1 MSSKRTKNTTF
12 YTVLIVVKTWHNWRG
27 DNMIKEHRIKKGYT
41 QEELAEL
48 INISPRQIQRI
59 EKEEE
64 KTKIE
69 TLKKI
74 IKILEIPDKEIIKYL
89 KK

>member
-1 MSSKRTKNTTF
+1 
-12 YTVLIVVKTWHNWRG
+12 
-27 DNMIKEHRIKKGYT
+27 MIKECRIKKGYT
-41 QEELAEL
+41 QEKLAEL

-74 IKILEIPDKEIIKYL
+74 IKILEIPDEEIINYL
-89 KK
+89 KEK

>member
-1 MSSKRTKNTTF
+1 
-12 YTVLIVVKTWHNWRG
+12 
-27 DNMIKEHRIKKGYT
+27 MIKECRIKKGYT
-41 QEELAEL
+41 QEKLAEL

-59 EKEEE
+59 EKDEE

-74 IKILEIPDKEIIKYL
+74 IKILEIPDKEIINYL
-89 KK
+89 KER

>member
-1 MSSKRTKNTTF
+1 
-12 YTVLIVVKTWHNWRG
+12 
-27 DNMIKEHRIKKGYT
+27 MIKECRIKKGYT
-41 QEELAEL
+41 QEKLAEL

-59 EKEEE
+59 EKDEE

-74 IKILEIPDKEIIKYL
+74 IKILEIPDKEIINYL
-89 KK
+89 KEG

>member
-1 MSSKRTKNTTF
+1 
-12 YTVLIVVKTWHNWRG
+12 
-27 DNMIKEHRIKKGYT
+27 MIKECRIKKGYT
-41 QEELAEL
+41 QEKLAEL

-59 EKEEE
+59 EKDEE

-74 IKILEIPDKEIIKYL
+74 IKILEIPDKEIINYL
-89 KK
+89 IDLCRYIYT

>member
-1 MSSKRTKNTTF
+1 
-12 YTVLIVVKTWHNWRG
+12 
-27 DNMIKEHRIKKGYT
+27 MIKEHRIKKGYT
-41 QEELAEL
+41 QEDLAEL

>member
-1 MSSKRTKNTTF
+1 
-12 YTVLIVVKTWHNWRG
+12 
-27 DNMIKEHRIKKGYT
+27 MIKECRIKKGYT
-41 QEELAEL
+41 QEKLAEL

-59 EKEEE
+59 EKDEE

-74 IKILEIPDKEIIKYL
+74 IKILEIPDEEIINYL
-89 KK
+89 KEK

>member
-1 MSSKRTKNTTF
+1 
-12 YTVLIVVKTWHNWRG
+12 
-27 DNMIKEHRIKKGYT
+27 MIKECRIKKGYT
-41 QEELAEL
+41 QEKLAEL

-74 IKILEIPDKEIIKYL
+74 IKILEIPDEEIINYL
-89 KK
+89 KEN

>member
-1 MSSKRTKNTTF
+1 MIVARNTTF
-12 YTVLIVVKTWHNWRG
+12 YTVLIISKTWHNWRG
-27 DNMIKEHRIKKGYT
+27 DNMIKECRIKKGYT
-41 QEELAEL
+41 QEKLAEL

-59 EKEEE
+59 EKDEE

-74 IKILEIPDKEIIKYL
+74 IKILEIPDKEIINYL
-89 KK
+89 KER

>member
-1 MSSKRTKNTTF
+1 
-12 YTVLIVVKTWHNWRG
+12 
-27 DNMIKEHRIKKGYT
+27 MIKECRIKKGYT
-41 QEELAEL
+41 QEKLAEL

-74 IKILEIPDKEIIKYL
+74 IKILEIPDQDIINYL
-89 KK
+89 KER

>member
-1 MSSKRTKNTTF
+1 
-12 YTVLIVVKTWHNWRG
+12 
-27 DNMIKEHRIKKGYT
+27 MIKEQRIKKGYT

>member
-1 MSSKRTKNTTF
+1 
-12 YTVLIVVKTWHNWRG
+12 
-27 DNMIKEHRIKKGYT
+27 MIKEHRIKKGYT

>member
-1 MSSKRTKNTTF
+1 
-12 YTVLIVVKTWHNWRG
+12 
-27 DNMIKEHRIKKGYT
+27 MIKECRIKKGYT
-41 QEELAEL
+41 QEKLAEL

-74 IKILEIPDKEIIKYL
+74 IKILEIPDEDIINYL
-89 KK
+89 KER

>member
-1 MSSKRTKNTTF
+1 
-12 YTVLIVVKTWHNWRG
+12 
-27 DNMIKEHRIKKGYT
+27 MIKECRLKKGYT
-41 QEELAEL
+41 QEKLAEL

-59 EKEEE
+59 EKDEE

-74 IKILEIPDKEIIKYL
+74 IKILEIPDEEIINYL
-89 KK
+89 KEK